1 MSNLAP
7 QNDVLN
13 LTPSKTSNTSSSFSK
28 TSKNKE
34 HESSDSKNST
44 QDDTEVKM
52 QFQTEVNQLLQLMIH
67 SLYSN
72 KEIFLRELI
81 SNASDALDKLNFLSV
96 SDDKYK
102 SLKFEPKIEIKID
115 KDKKTLSISDNG
127 IGMDKDDLINNLGT
141 IAKSGTKSFLENLSG
156 DAKKD
161 SQLIGQFGVGFYSA
175 FMVASKIEVLSKKA
189 LDDKAYLWSSDA
201 NGYEINDAS
210 KEEQGTSITLY
221 LKDDEFA
228 NTYKIESIIEKYS
241 NHIQFPIFMEKEEF
255 TPAKEGEEEGK
266 TELKI
271 SQINKANALWRI
283 QKSSLKAE
291 DYERFYE
298 QNFHDSN
305 KPLLYLHTKSEG
317 KLEYNSL
324 FFIPQNAPFDLFRV
338 DYQSGLKLYVK
349 RVFISDDDKELLPTY
364 LRFVRGII
372 DVEDLPLNVSRE
384 ILQENQILK
393 GVKEASVKKILGEL
407 EKLKNNDKEK
417 YLSFFKTF
425 GKVLKEGLYGFGG
438 EKDSLL
444 KLMLY
449 KSTKGENLRSLEEY
463 KNDLQGEQK
472 EIFYIAGNNES
483 LLRTSPLLEEYKQK
497 NIEVLLMDDEIDSLV
512 TPMLEFEGL
521 KFVAINQVEDKNE
534 LSDEEKNTFAPLVAK
549 FKELLKD
556 QVEDVRLTSRL
567 KDSPSCIVYDKNK
580 PDFAMQ
586 QLLKQMGQEQNFK
599 PILEINPKHA
609 IFTGLKN
616 NESFSAD
623 IATLVLNMAKL
634 SEGMGVD
641 NPAEFNASL
650 TKIINKA
657 FS

>member
-1 MSNLAP
+1 
-7 QNDVLN
+7 
-13 LTPSKTSNTSSSFSK
+13 
-28 TSKNKE
+28 
-34 HESSDSKNST
+34 
-44 QDDTEVKM
+44 M

-201 NGYEINDAS
+201 NGYEINDAN

-228 NTYKIESIIEKYS
+228 NTYKIESIVEKYS

-255 TPAKEGEEEGK
+255 IPAKEGEEEGK

-271 SQINKANALWRI
+271 SQINKANALWRM
-283 QKSSLKAE
+283 QKSSLKVE

-521 KFVAINQVEDKNE
+521 KFIAI
-534 LSDEEKNTFAPLVAK
+534 
-549 FKELLKD
+549 
-556 QVEDVRLTSRL
+556 
-567 KDSPSCIVYDKNK
+567 
-580 PDFAMQ
+580 
-586 QLLKQMGQEQNFK
+586 
-599 PILEINPKHA
+599 
-609 IFTGLKN
+609 
-616 NESFSAD
+616 
-623 IATLVLNMAKL
+623 
-634 SEGMGVD
+634 
-641 NPAEFNASL
+641 
-650 TKIINKA
+650 
-657 FS
+657 

>member
-1 MSNLAP
+1 
-7 QNDVLN
+7 
-13 LTPSKTSNTSSSFSK
+13 
-28 TSKNKE
+28 
-34 HESSDSKNST
+34 
-44 QDDTEVKM
+44 M

-72 KEIFLRELI
+72 KEIFLRELV
-81 SNASDALDKLNFLSV
+81 SNSSDALDKLNFLSV

-102 SLKFEPKIEIKID
+102 SLKFEPRIDIKID
-115 KDKKTLSISDNG
+115 KDKKTLTISDNG

-271 SQINKANALWRI
+271 SQINKANALWRM

-393 GVKEASVKKILGEL
+393 GVKEASVKKILSEL
-407 EKLKNNDKEK
+407 EKLKNKDKEK
-417 YLSFFKTF
+417 YLSFFKNF

-449 KSTKGENLRSLEEY
+449 KSTKGESLRSLEEY
-463 KNDLQGEQK
+463 KNDIQGEQK
-472 EIFYIAGNNES
+472 EIFYITGNNES
-483 LLRTSPLLEEYKQK
+483 LLRNSPLLEEYKQK
-497 NIEVLLMDDEIDSLV
+497 NIEVLLMDDEIDSLIA
-512 TPMLEFEGL
+512 PMLGEYEGL
-521 KFVAINQVEDKNE
+521 KFIAINQVEDKNE
-534 LSDEEKNTFAPLVAK
+534 LSDEEKNEFAPLVAK

-616 NESFSAD
+616 NETFSAD

-650 TKIINKA
+650 TKIITKA

>member
-1 MSNLAP
+1 
-7 QNDVLN
+7 
-13 LTPSKTSNTSSSFSK
+13 
-28 TSKNKE
+28 
-34 HESSDSKNST
+34 
-44 QDDTEVKM
+44 M

-72 KEIFLRELI
+72 KEIFLRELV
-81 SNASDALDKLNFLSV
+81 SNSSDALDKLNFLSV

-102 SLKFEPKIEIKID
+102 SLKFEPRIDIKID
-115 KDKKTLSISDNG
+115 KDKKTLTISDNG

-189 LDDKAYLWSSDA
+189 LDDKAYLWISDA
-201 NGYEINDAS
+201 NGYEIEDAT

-228 NTYKIESIIEKYS
+228 NSYKIESIIEKYS

-255 TPAKEGEEEGK
+255 IPAKEGEEEGK

-271 SQINKANALWRI
+271 SQINKANALWRM
-283 QKSSLKAE
+283 QKSSLKTE

-298 QNFHDSN
+298 QNFHDFN

-324 FFIPQNAPFDLFRV
+324 FFIPQNAPFDLYRV

-393 GVKEASVKKILGEL
+393 GVKEASVKKILSEL
-407 EKLKNNDKEK
+407 EKLKNKDKEK
-417 YLSFFKTF
+417 YLSFFKNF

-449 KSTKGENLRSLEEY
+449 KSTKGESLRSLEEY
-463 KNDLQGEQK
+463 KNDIQGGQK
-472 EIFYIAGNNES
+472 EIFYITGNNES
-483 LLRTSPLLEEYKQK
+483 LLRNSPLLEEYKQK
-497 NIEVLLMDDEIDSLV
+497 NIEVFLMDDEIDSLV
-512 TPMLEFEGL
+512 TPMLGEYEGL
-521 KFVAINQVEDKNE
+521 KFIAINQVEDKNE
-534 LSDEEKNTFAPLVAK
+534 LSDEEKNEFAPLVAK

-616 NESFSAD
+616 NETFSAD

-650 TKIINKA
+650 TKIITKA

>member
-1 MSNLAP
+1 
-7 QNDVLN
+7 
-13 LTPSKTSNTSSSFSK
+13 
-28 TSKNKE
+28 
-34 HESSDSKNST
+34 
-44 QDDTEVKM
+44 M

-201 NGYEINDAS
+201 NGYEINDAN

-228 NTYKIESIIEKYS
+228 NTYKIESIVEKYS

-255 TPAKEGEEEGK
+255 IPAKEGEEEGK

-271 SQINKANALWRI
+271 SQINKANALWRM

>member
-1 MSNLAP
+1 
-7 QNDVLN
+7 
-13 LTPSKTSNTSSSFSK
+13 
-28 TSKNKE
+28 
-34 HESSDSKNST
+34 
-44 QDDTEVKM
+44 M

-102 SLKFEPKIEIKID
+102 SLKFEPRIDIKID
-115 KDKKTLSISDNG
+115 KDKKTLTISDNG

-189 LDDKAYLWSSDA
+189 LDDKAYLWISDA
-201 NGYEINDAS
+201 NGYEIEDAT

-228 NTYKIESIIEKYS
+228 NSYKIESIIEKYS

-255 TPAKEGEEEGK
+255 IPAKEGEEEGK

-271 SQINKANALWRI
+271 SQINKANALWRM
-283 QKSSLKAE
+283 QKSSLKTE

-324 FFIPQNAPFDLFRV
+324 FFIPQNAPFDLYRV

-393 GVKEASVKKILGEL
+393 GVKEASVKKILSEL
-407 EKLKNNDKEK
+407 EKLKNKDKEK
-417 YLSFFKTF
+417 YLSFFKNF

-449 KSTKGENLRSLEEY
+449 KSTKGESLRSLEEY
-463 KNDLQGEQK
+463 KNDIQGEQK
-472 EIFYIAGNNES
+472 EIFYITGNNES
-483 LLRTSPLLEEYKQK
+483 LLRNSPLLEEYKQK
-497 NIEVLLMDDEIDSLV
+497 NIEVLLMDDEIDSLIA
-512 TPMLEFEGL
+512 PMLGEYEGL
-521 KFVAINQVEDKNE
+521 KFIAINQVEDKNE
-534 LSDEEKNTFAPLVAK
+534 LSDEEKNEFAPLVAK

-616 NESFSAD
+616 NETFSAD

-650 TKIINKA
+650 TKIITKA

>member
-1 MSNLAP
+1 
-7 QNDVLN
+7 
-13 LTPSKTSNTSSSFSK
+13 
-28 TSKNKE
+28 
-34 HESSDSKNST
+34 
-44 QDDTEVKM
+44 M

-72 KEIFLRELI
+72 KEIFLRELV
-81 SNASDALDKLNFLSV
+81 SNSSDALDKLNFLSV

-102 SLKFEPKIEIKID
+102 SLKFEPRIDIKID
-115 KDKKTLSISDNG
+115 KDKKTLTISDNG

-189 LDDKAYLWSSDA
+189 LDDKAYLWISDA
-201 NGYEINDAS
+201 NGYEIEDAT

-228 NTYKIESIIEKYS
+228 NSYKIESIIEKYS

-255 TPAKEGEEEGK
+255 IPAKEGEEEGK

-271 SQINKANALWRI
+271 SQINKANALWRM
-283 QKSSLKAE
+283 QKSSLKTE

-324 FFIPQNAPFDLFRV
+324 FFIPQNAPFDLYRV

-393 GVKEASVKKILGEL
+393 GVKEASVKKILSEL
-407 EKLKNNDKEK
+407 EKLKNKDKEK
-417 YLSFFKTF
+417 YLSFFKNF

-449 KSTKGENLRSLEEY
+449 KSTKGESLHSLEEY
-463 KNDLQGEQK
+463 KNDIQGEQK
-472 EIFYIAGNNES
+472 EIFYITGNNES
-483 LLRTSPLLEEYKQK
+483 LLRNSPLLEEYKQK

-512 TPMLEFEGL
+512 TPMLGEYEGL
-521 KFVAINQVEDKNE
+521 KFIAINQVEDKNE
-534 LSDEEKNTFAPLVAK
+534 LSDEEKNEFAPLVAK

-616 NESFSAD
+616 NETFSAD

-650 TKIINKA
+650 TKIITKA

>member
-1 MSNLAP
+1 
-7 QNDVLN
+7 
-13 LTPSKTSNTSSSFSK
+13 
-28 TSKNKE
+28 
-34 HESSDSKNST
+34 
-44 QDDTEVKM
+44 
-52 QFQTEVNQLLQLMIH
+52 
-67 SLYSN
+67 
-72 KEIFLRELI
+72 
-81 SNASDALDKLNFLSV
+81 LNFLSV

-102 SLKFEPKIEIKID
+102 SLKFEPRIDIKID
-115 KDKKTLSISDNG
+115 KDKKTLTISDNG

-189 LDDKAYLWSSDA
+189 LDDKAYLWISDA
-201 NGYEINDAS
+201 NGYEIEDAT

-228 NTYKIESIIEKYS
+228 NSYKIESIIEKYS

-255 TPAKEGEEEGK
+255 ISAKEGEEEGK

-271 SQINKANALWRI
+271 SQINKANALWRM
-283 QKSSLKAE
+283 QKSSLKTE

-324 FFIPQNAPFDLFRV
+324 FFIPQNAPFDLYRV

-393 GVKEASVKKILGEL
+393 GVKEASVKKILSEL
-407 EKLKNNDKEK
+407 EKLKNKDKEK
-417 YLSFFKTF
+417 YLSFFKNF

-449 KSTKGENLRSLEEY
+449 KSTKGESLRSLEEY
-463 KNDLQGEQK
+463 KNDIQGEQK
-472 EIFYIAGNNES
+472 EIFYITGNNES
-483 LLRTSPLLEEYKQK
+483 LLRNSPLLEEYKQK

-512 TPMLEFEGL
+512 TPMLGEYEGL
-521 KFVAINQVEDKNE
+521 KFIAINQVEDKNE
-534 LSDEEKNTFAPLVAK
+534 LSDEEKNEFAPLVAK

-616 NESFSAD
+616 NETFSAD

-650 TKIINKA
+650 TKIITKA

>member
-1 MSNLAP
+1 
-7 QNDVLN
+7 
-13 LTPSKTSNTSSSFSK
+13 
-28 TSKNKE
+28 
-34 HESSDSKNST
+34 
-44 QDDTEVKM
+44 M

-72 KEIFLRELI
+72 KEIFLRELV
-81 SNASDALDKLNFLSV
+81 SNSSDALDKLNFLSV

-102 SLKFEPKIEIKID
+102 SLKFEPRIDIKID
-115 KDKKTLSISDNG
+115 KDKKTLTISDNG

-189 LDDKAYLWSSDA
+189 LDDKAYLWISDA
-201 NGYEINDAS
+201 NGYEIEDAT

-228 NTYKIESIIEKYS
+228 NSYKIESIIEKYS

-255 TPAKEGEEEGK
+255 IGEEEGK

-271 SQINKANALWRI
+271 SQINKANALWRM
-283 QKSSLKAE
+283 QKSSLKTE

-324 FFIPQNAPFDLFRV
+324 FFIPQNAPFDLYRV

-349 RVFISDDDKELLPTY
+349 RVFISNDDKELLPTY

-393 GVKEASVKKILGEL
+393 GVKEASVKKILSEL
-407 EKLKNNDKEK
+407 EKLKNKDKEK
-417 YLSFFKTF
+417 YLSFFKNF

-449 KSTKGENLRSLEEY
+449 KSTKGESLRSLEEY
-463 KNDLQGEQK
+463 KNDIQGEQK
-472 EIFYIAGNNES
+472 EIFYITGNNES
-483 LLRTSPLLEEYKQK
+483 LLRNSPLLEEYKQK
-497 NIEVLLMDDEIDSLV
+497 NIEVLLMDDEIDSLIA
-512 TPMLEFEGL
+512 PMLGEYEGL
-521 KFVAINQVEDKNE
+521 KFIAINQVEDKNE
-534 LSDEEKNTFAPLVAK
+534 LSDEEKNEFAPLVAK

-616 NESFSAD
+616 NETFSAD

-650 TKIINKA
+650 TKIITKA

>member
-1 MSNLAP
+1 
-7 QNDVLN
+7 
-13 LTPSKTSNTSSSFSK
+13 
-28 TSKNKE
+28 
-34 HESSDSKNST
+34 
-44 QDDTEVKM
+44 
-52 QFQTEVNQLLQLMIH
+52 MIH

-72 KEIFLRELI
+72 KEIFLRELV
-81 SNASDALDKLNFLSV
+81 SNSSDALDKLNFLSV

-102 SLKFEPKIEIKID
+102 SLKFEPRIDIKID
-115 KDKKTLSISDNG
+115 KDKKTLTISDNG

-189 LDDKAYLWSSDA
+189 LDDKAYLWISDA
-201 NGYEINDAS
+201 NGYEIEDAT

-228 NTYKIESIIEKYS
+228 NSYKIESIIEKYS

-255 TPAKEGEEEGK
+255 IPAKEGEEEGK

-271 SQINKANALWRI
+271 SQINKANALWRM
-283 QKSSLKAE
+283 QKSSLKTE

-324 FFIPQNAPFDLFRV
+324 FFIPQNAPFDLYRV

-393 GVKEASVKKILGEL
+393 GVKEASVKKILSEL
-407 EKLKNNDKEK
+407 EKLKNKDKEK
-417 YLSFFKTF
+417 YLSFFKNF

-449 KSTKGENLRSLEEY
+449 KSTKGESLRSLEEY
-463 KNDLQGEQK
+463 KNDIQGEQK
-472 EIFYIAGNNES
+472 EIFYITGNNES
-483 LLRTSPLLEEYKQK
+483 LLRNSPLLEEYKQK
-497 NIEVLLMDDEIDSLV
+497 NIEVLLMDDEIDSLIA
-512 TPMLEFEGL
+512 PMLGEYEGL
-521 KFVAINQVEDKNE
+521 KFIAINQVEDKNE
-534 LSDEEKNTFAPLVAK
+534 LSDEEKNEFAPLVAK

-616 NESFSAD
+616 NETFSAD

-650 TKIINKA
+650 TKIITKA

>member
-1 MSNLAP
+1 
-7 QNDVLN
+7 
-13 LTPSKTSNTSSSFSK
+13 
-28 TSKNKE
+28 
-34 HESSDSKNST
+34 
-44 QDDTEVKM
+44 M

-72 KEIFLRELI
+72 KEIFLRELV
-81 SNASDALDKLNFLSV
+81 SNSSDALDKLNFLSV

-102 SLKFEPKIEIKID
+102 SLKFEPRIDIKID
-115 KDKKTLSISDNG
+115 KDKKTLTISDNG

-189 LDDKAYLWSSDA
+189 LDDKAYLWISDA
-201 NGYEINDAS
+201 NGYEIEDAT

-228 NTYKIESIIEKYS
+228 NSYKIESIIEKYS
-241 NHIQFPIFMEKEEF
+241 KHIQFPIFMEKEEF
-255 TPAKEGEEEGK
+255 IPAKEGEEEGK

-271 SQINKANALWRI
+271 SQINKANALWRM
-283 QKSSLKAE
+283 QKSSLKTE

-324 FFIPQNAPFDLFRV
+324 FFIPQNAPFDLYRV

-393 GVKEASVKKILGEL
+393 GVKEASVKKILSEL
-407 EKLKNNDKEK
+407 EKLKNKDKEK
-417 YLSFFKTF
+417 YLSFFKNF

-449 KSTKGENLRSLEEY
+449 KSTKGESLRSLEEY
-463 KNDLQGEQK
+463 KNDIQGEQK
-472 EIFYIAGNNES
+472 EIFYITGNNES
-483 LLRTSPLLEEYKQK
+483 LLRNSPLLEEYKQK

-512 TPMLEFEGL
+512 TPMLGEYEGL
-521 KFVAINQVEDKNE
+521 KFIAINQVEDKNE
-534 LSDEEKNTFAPLVAK
+534 LSDEEKNEFAPLVAK

-616 NESFSAD
+616 NETFSAD

-650 TKIINKA
+650 TKIITKA

>member
-1 MSNLAP
+1 
-7 QNDVLN
+7 
-13 LTPSKTSNTSSSFSK
+13 
-28 TSKNKE
+28 
-34 HESSDSKNST
+34 
-44 QDDTEVKM
+44 M

-201 NGYEINDAS
+201 NGYEIDDAS

-228 NTYKIESIIEKYS
+228 NAYKIESIVEKYS

-255 TPAKEGEEEGK
+255 TSAKEGEEEGK

-271 SQINKANALWRI
+271 SQINKANALWRM

-616 NESFSAD
+616 NETFSAD

>member
-1 MSNLAP
+1 
-7 QNDVLN
+7 
-13 LTPSKTSNTSSSFSK
+13 
-28 TSKNKE
+28 
-34 HESSDSKNST
+34 
-44 QDDTEVKM
+44 M

-72 KEIFLRELI
+72 KEIFLRELV
-81 SNASDALDKLNFLSV
+81 SNSSDALDKLNFLSV

-102 SLKFEPKIEIKID
+102 SLKFEPRIDIKID
-115 KDKKTLSISDNG
+115 KDKKTLTISDNG

-189 LDDKAYLWSSDA
+189 LDDKAYLWISDA
-201 NGYEINDAS
+201 NGYEIEDAT

-228 NTYKIESIIEKYS
+228 NSYKIESIIEKYS

-255 TPAKEGEEEGK
+255 IPAKEGEEEGK

-271 SQINKANALWRI
+271 SQINKANALWRM

-305 KPLLYLHTKSEG
+305 KPLLFLHTKSEG

-324 FFIPQNAPFDLFRV
+324 FFIPQNAPFDLYRV

-407 EKLKNNDKEK
+407 EKLKNKDKEK
-417 YLSFFKTF
+417 YLSFFKNF

-449 KSTKGENLRSLEEY
+449 KSTKGESLRSLEEY
-463 KNDLQGEQK
+463 KNEIQSEQK
-472 EIFYIAGNNES
+472 EIFYITGNNES
-483 LLRTSPLLEEYKQK
+483 LLRNSPLLEEYKQK

-512 TPMLEFEGL
+512 TPMLGEYEGL

-534 LSDEEKNTFAPLVAK
+534 LSDEEKNEFAPLVAK

-616 NESFSAD
+616 NETFSAD

-650 TKIINKA
+650 TKIITKA

>member
-1 MSNLAP
+1 
-7 QNDVLN
+7 
-13 LTPSKTSNTSSSFSK
+13 
-28 TSKNKE
+28 
-34 HESSDSKNST
+34 
-44 QDDTEVKM
+44 M

-72 KEIFLRELI
+72 KEIFLRELV
-81 SNASDALDKLNFLSV
+81 SNSSDALDKLNFLSV

-102 SLKFEPKIEIKID
+102 SLKFEPRIDIKID
-115 KDKKTLSISDNG
+115 KDKKTLTISDNG

-189 LDDKAYLWSSDA
+189 LDDKAYLWISDA
-201 NGYEINDAS
+201 NGYEIEDAT

-228 NTYKIESIIEKYS
+228 NSYKIESIIEKYS

-255 TPAKEGEEEGK
+255 IPAKEGEEEGK

-271 SQINKANALWRI
+271 SQINKANALWRM

-324 FFIPQNAPFDLFRV
+324 FFIPQNAPFDLYRV

-407 EKLKNNDKEK
+407 EKLKNKDKEK
-417 YLSFFKTF
+417 YLSFFKNF

-449 KSTKGENLRSLEEY
+449 KSTKGESLRSLEEY
-463 KNDLQGEQK
+463 KNEIQGEQK
-472 EIFYIAGNNES
+472 EIFYITGNNES
-483 LLRTSPLLEEYKQK
+483 LLRNSPLLEEYKQK

-512 TPMLEFEGL
+512 TPMLGEYEGL

-534 LSDEEKNTFAPLVAK
+534 LSDEEKNEFAPLVAK

-599 PILEINPKHA
+599 PILEINPKHT

-616 NESFSAD
+616 NETFSAD

-650 TKIINKA
+650 TKIITKA

>member
-1 MSNLAP
+1 
-7 QNDVLN
+7 
-13 LTPSKTSNTSSSFSK
+13 
-28 TSKNKE
+28 
-34 HESSDSKNST
+34 
-44 QDDTEVKM
+44 M

-201 NGYEINDAS
+201 NGYEINDAN

-271 SQINKANALWRI
+271 SQINKANALWRM
-283 QKSSLKAE
+283 QKSSLKVE

-449 KSTKGENLRSLEEY
+449 KNTKGENLRSLEEY

>member
-1 MSNLAP
+1 
-7 QNDVLN
+7 
-13 LTPSKTSNTSSSFSK
+13 
-28 TSKNKE
+28 
-34 HESSDSKNST
+34 
-44 QDDTEVKM
+44 M

-72 KEIFLRELI
+72 KEIFLRELV
-81 SNASDALDKLNFLSV
+81 SNSSDALDKLNFLSV

-102 SLKFEPKIEIKID
+102 SLKFEPRIDIKID
-115 KDKKTLSISDNG
+115 KDKKTLTISDNG

-189 LDDKAYLWSSDA
+189 LDDKAYLWISDA
-201 NGYEINDAS
+201 NGYEIEDAT

-228 NTYKIESIIEKYS
+228 NSYKIESIIEKYS

-255 TPAKEGEEEGK
+255 IPAKEGEEEGK

-271 SQINKANALWRI
+271 SQINKANALWRM
-283 QKSSLKAE
+283 QKSSLKTE

-324 FFIPQNAPFDLFRV
+324 FFIPQNAPFDLYRV

-393 GVKEASVKKILGEL
+393 GVKEASVKKILSEL
-407 EKLKNNDKEK
+407 EKLKNKDKEK
-417 YLSFFKTF
+417 YLSFFKNF

-444 KLMLY
+444 KIMLY
-449 KSTKGENLRSLEEY
+449 KSTKGESLRSLEEY
-463 KNDLQGEQK
+463 KNDIQGEQK
-472 EIFYIAGNNES
+472 EIFYITGNNES
-483 LLRTSPLLEEYKQK
+483 LLRNSPLLEEYKQK
-497 NIEVLLMDDEIDSLV
+497 NIEVLLMDDEIDSLIA
-512 TPMLEFEGL
+512 PMLGEYEGL
-521 KFVAINQVEDKNE
+521 KFIAINQVEDKNE
-534 LSDEEKNTFAPLVAK
+534 LSDEEKNEFAPLVAK

-616 NESFSAD
+616 NETFSAD

-650 TKIINKA
+650 TKIITKA

>member
-1 MSNLAP
+1 
-7 QNDVLN
+7 
-13 LTPSKTSNTSSSFSK
+13 
-28 TSKNKE
+28 
-34 HESSDSKNST
+34 
-44 QDDTEVKM
+44 
-52 QFQTEVNQLLQLMIH
+52 
-67 SLYSN
+67 
-72 KEIFLRELI
+72 FLRELV
-81 SNASDALDKLNFLSV
+81 SNSSDALDKLNFLSV

-102 SLKFEPKIEIKID
+102 SLKFEPRIDIKID
-115 KDKKTLSISDNG
+115 KDKKTLTISDNG

-189 LDDKAYLWSSDA
+189 LDDKAYLWISDA
-201 NGYEINDAS
+201 NGYEIEDAT

-228 NTYKIESIIEKYS
+228 NSYKIESIIEKYS

-255 TPAKEGEEEGK
+255 IPAKEGEEEGK

-271 SQINKANALWRI
+271 SQINKANALWRM

-324 FFIPQNAPFDLFRV
+324 FFIPQNAPFDLYRV

-393 GVKEASVKKILGEL
+393 GVKEASVKKILSEL
-407 EKLKNNDKEK
+407 EKLKNKDKEK
-417 YLSFFKTF
+417 YLSFFKNF

-449 KSTKGENLRSLEEY
+449 KSTKGESLRSLEEY
-463 KNDLQGEQK
+463 KNDIQGEQK
-472 EIFYIAGNNES
+472 EIFYITGNNES
-483 LLRTSPLLEEYKQK
+483 LLRNSPLLEEYKQK

-512 TPMLEFEGL
+512 TPMLGEYEGL

-534 LSDEEKNTFAPLVAK
+534 LSDEEKNEFAPLVTK

-616 NESFSAD
+616 NETFSAD

-641 NPAEFNASL
+641 NPVEFNASL
-650 TKIINKA
+650 TKIITKA

>member
-1 MSNLAP
+1 
-7 QNDVLN
+7 
-13 LTPSKTSNTSSSFSK
+13 
-28 TSKNKE
+28 
-34 HESSDSKNST
+34 
-44 QDDTEVKM
+44 M

-72 KEIFLRELI
+72 KEIFLRELV
-81 SNASDALDKLNFLSV
+81 SNSSDALDKLNFLSV

-102 SLKFEPKIEIKID
+102 SLKFEPRIDIKID
-115 KDKKTLSISDNG
+115 KDKKTLTISDNG
-127 IGMDKDDLINNLGT
+127 IGMNKDDLINNLGT

-189 LDDKAYLWSSDA
+189 LDDKAYLWISDA
-201 NGYEINDAS
+201 NGYEIEDAT

-228 NTYKIESIIEKYS
+228 NSYKIESIIEKYS

-255 TPAKEGEEEGK
+255 IPAKESEEEGK

-271 SQINKANALWRI
+271 SQINKANALWRM

-324 FFIPQNAPFDLFRV
+324 FFIPQNAPFDLYRV

-407 EKLKNNDKEK
+407 EKLKNKDKEK
-417 YLSFFKTF
+417 YLSFFKNF

-449 KSTKGENLRSLEEY
+449 KSTKGESLRSLEEY
-463 KNDLQGEQK
+463 KNEIQSEQK
-472 EIFYIAGNNES
+472 EIFYITGNNES
-483 LLRTSPLLEEYKQK
+483 LLRNSPLLEEYKQK

-512 TPMLEFEGL
+512 TPMLGEYEGL

-534 LSDEEKNTFAPLVAK
+534 LSDEEKNEFAPLVAK

-616 NESFSAD
+616 NETFSAD

-650 TKIINKA
+650 TKIITKA